1 MTRSFMFSDSQG
13 GTLRLFVVF
22 AVLAVAAVIMLSAAP
37 AAMAYDFDEDSVRGP
52 SGRSCAD
59 CHGREADEATD
70 TVAPTR
76 KGPHGGYQ
84 STTRKCAACHSVH
97 SAPAGGYALL
107 PGPTAKAACESCHD
121 GTGGRGVYGIIKA
134 RTGVEEPAAAHRIED
149 SRSDGMIPNGNPDG
163 TPRAGNFSGP
173 NGTLT
178 CIDCHSPHDSNTV
191 REFRG
196 DRTRAPEGS
205 EEATAGA
212 VPTNRL
218 LRQLVGIDGEPVEY
232 YGSDWCAA
240 CHQGYHLAEGGDPTG
255 TPNRHP
261 VGFVQE
267 IDGEARFHY
276 DSVRVVTEYESTETA
291 WGPLGGSN
299 RGYVMPHEPGE
310 VLNHIGEQRGV
321 GPLCQQCHEDARD
334 VGHYIGDSP
343 VLLESQQFRVTGY
356 QGEEETDNPRF
367 QVFPH
372 ESDQQ
377 GFISERVPEDDP
389 DRSHTNALCMRCHVF
404 EGTSSD

>member
-1 MTRSFMFSDSQG
+1 MTRIGMFEVSQG
-13 GTLRLFVVF
+13 GTARLFVALALTAATCILLLASASV
-22 AVLAVAAVIMLSAAP
+22 AVAYDLEGDSAT
-37 AAMAYDFDEDSVRGP
+37 GK
-52 SGRSCAD
+52 SCAD

-76 KGPHGGYQ
+76 KGPHGGYL
-84 STTRKCAACHSVH
+84 STTRKCSACHAVH

-121 GTGGRGVYGIIKA
+121 GTGGRGVYGVIEARGGEVRAQHSIEMTNII
-134 RTGVEEPAAAHRIED
+134 
-149 SRSDGMIPNGNPDG
+149 PDG
-163 TPRAGNFSGP
+163 DESGGPRSGSFSGP
-173 NGTLT
+173 GGTLT
-178 CIDCHSPHDSNTV
+178 CIDCHSPHDSKTV
-191 REFRG
+191 EPFYG

-205 EEATAGA
+205 EIATAGA

-218 LRQLVGIDGEPVEY
+218 LRQLTGADGNPIEY
-232 YGSDWCAA
+232 YGSEWCAA

-267 IDGEARFHY
+267 IGGEPRFHY
-276 DSVRVVTEYESTETA
+276 DSVRVVTGFETTQTA

-299 RGYVMPHEPGE
+299 KGYVMPHEPGDSRG
-310 VLNHIGEQRGV
+310 HYGPQQGV

-334 VGHYIGDSP
+334 AGAPLGGSP
-343 VLLESQQFRVTGY
+343 VLLESQRFKVTGY
-356 QGEEETDNPRF
+356 QGDDETDNPRF

-404 EGTSSD
+404 E